1 MSVIVGIIHDGVVY
15 LGSDS
20 QITSGGTKKNYHHP
34 NNYKV
39 WHPDGRNHLLMGS
52 SGLFKGINIIKSING
67 LVDQKTLYDG
77 TLNHQYVI
85 KNVSRKIMDNME
97 EAKLIDSKDFK
108 PVMVNDFL
116 FANNNEMF
124 MIGIDGSVLQI
135 EDFAAIGSGSI
146 EAIGSLSSTEKEEP
160 KVRIIKAIEAAI
172 QNDIYVGYPIIM
184 MNSKNLDIEVI
195 HGKD

>member
-1 MSVIVGIIHDGVVY
+1 MSVVVGIIHDAVVY

-20 QITSGGTKKNYHHP
+20 QITSGGTKKNHHHP

-67 LVDQKTLYDG
+67 LIDQKTLYDE
-77 TLNHQYVI
+77 TLNYQYVV

-108 PVMVNDFL
+108 PVMMNDFL
-116 FANNNEMF
+116 FANNEEMF
-124 MIGIDGSVLQI
+124 LIGIDGSGLQI
-135 EDFAAIGSGSI
+135 VDFAAIGSGSI
-146 EAIGSLSSTEKEEP
+146 EAVGSLSSTEKEEP

-184 MNSKNLDIEVI
+184 MNTKNLDIEVI
-195 HGKD
+195 HGKE

>member
-1 MSVIVGIIHDGVVY
+1 MSVIVGIIHDGAVY

-67 LVDQKTLYDG
+67 LIDQKTLYDG
-77 TLNHQYVI
+77 TLNYQYVV
-85 KNVSRKIMDNME
+85 KNVSKKIMDNME

-116 FANNNEMF
+116 FANNDEMF

-184 MNSKNLDIEVI
+184 MNTKNLDIEVI
-195 HGKD
+195 HEKD

>member
-77 TLNHQYVI
+77 TLNYQYVV

-116 FANNNEMF
+116 FANNDEMF

-135 EDFAAIGSGSI
+135 VDFAAIGSGSI
-146 EAIGSLSSTEKEEP
+146 EAVGSLSSTEKEEP

-184 MNSKNLDIEVI
+184 MNTKNLDIEVI
-195 HGKD
+195 HEKD